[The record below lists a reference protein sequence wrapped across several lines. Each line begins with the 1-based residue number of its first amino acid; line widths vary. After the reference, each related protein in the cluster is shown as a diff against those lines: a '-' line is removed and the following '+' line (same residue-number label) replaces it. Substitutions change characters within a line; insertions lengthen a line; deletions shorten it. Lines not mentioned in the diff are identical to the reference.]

1 MTAVPVSVSEVA
13 MPDRPIAGDERA
25 LRLAVTYIA
34 TADR

>member
-1 MTAVPVSVSEVA
+1 MSSVLIPVPETA